1 MNGAQIILYVTF
13 LLSGGE
19 YVAVNEQ
26 SLRTMS
32 AVKSNLESCILG
44 KSFEINLLL
53 TALLAG
59 GHVLIEDVP
68 GTGKT
73 QLIKAMARSMSGEYR
88 RIQCNP
94 DILPSDITGVSVF
107 HPHEERF
114 VFRPGPVMTNIL
126 LADEINRATTK
137 TQSALLE
144 VMEER
149 NVTADGF
156 TYELPHP
163 FMLCA
168 TQNPID
174 FEGTYI
180 LPEAQLDRFMMKI
193 GIGYPDAA
201 TEKTMLHSHSLGQ
214 PVDQLQ
220 PVTTMEEISA
230 IQSQIREVHMT
241 EALTD
246 YLLFIVRRTREH
258 EAVLLG
264 ASPRAS
270 IAFTLAVKAY
280 AFLQGRDYVIP
291 DDIKILAPYVL
302 GHRILLRPET
312 RVDNM
317 NSGVILQR
325 ILQQASVPV
334 SVGR

>member
-1 MNGAQIILYVTF
+1 MPIT
-13 LLSGGE
+13 
-19 YVAVNEQ
+19 EQ
-26 SLRTMS
+26 SISTLN
-32 AVKSNLESCILG
+32 AVRHNLESCILG

-73 QLIKAMARSMSGEYR
+73 QLIKALAKSMDGDYR

-114 VFRPGPVMTNIL
+114 VFRPGPVMTHIL

-149 NVTADGF
+149 SVTADGA
-156 TYELPHP
+156 TYDLPVP

-174 FEGTYI
+174 FEGTYL
-180 LPEAQLDRFMMKI
+180 LPEAQLDRFMLKI
-193 GIGYPDAA
+193 SMGYPDAV
-201 TEKTMLHSHSLGQ
+201 TEKSMLRSHSAGQ

-220 PVTTMEEISA
+220 PVTSMATIAMVQQEIR
-230 IQSQIREVHMT
+230 QVHISD
-241 EALTD
+241 ALTD
-246 YLLFIVRRTREH
+246 YLLEIVRKTRTH
-258 EAVLLG
+258 DFVLLG

-270 IAFTLAVKAY
+270 LAFMNAVRAY
-280 AFLQGRDYVIP
+280 AFLQGRDYALP
-291 DDIKILAPYVL
+291 DDIKVLAPYVL
-302 GHRILLRPET
+302 GHRMLLRPEARLDSRNT
-312 RVDNM
+312 GQIVQQ
-317 NSGVILQR
+317 IL
-325 ILQQASVPV
+325 LQLQVPV
-334 SVGR
+334 SAGR

>member
-1 MNGAQIILYVTF
+1 MPVK
-13 LLSGGE
+13 
-19 YVAVNEQ
+19 EQ
-26 SLRTMS
+26 SITILNL
-32 AVKSNLESCILG
+32 VKSNLKSCILG
-44 KSFEINLLL
+44 KDFEIDLLL

-73 QLIKAMARSMSGEYR
+73 QLIKAMAKSMNGDYR

-107 HPHEERF
+107 HPQEERF

-126 LADEINRATTK
+126 LTDEINRATTK

-149 NVTADGF
+149 SVTADGF
-156 TYELPHP
+156 TYDLPHP

-174 FEGTYI
+174 FEGTYM

-193 GIGYPDAA
+193 AMGYPDAK
-201 TEKTMLHSHSLGQ
+201 TEKAILHSHLLGQ
-214 PVDQLQ
+214 PVDELQ
-220 PVTTMEEISA
+220 PVTTMEEIA
-230 IQSQIREVHMT
+230 LMQREVRDVHISD
-241 EALTD
+241 ELTD
-246 YLLFIVRRTREH
+246 YLLDIVRRTREH

-270 IAFTLAVKAY
+270 LAFLMAVKAY
-280 AFLQGRDYVIP
+280 AYVQSRDYVLP
-291 DDIKILAPYVL
+291 DDIKTLTPFIL
-302 GHRILLRPET
+302 GHRVLLKPEFRLDSVKT
-312 RVDNM
+312 NQV
-317 NSGVILQR
+317 
-325 ILQQASVPV
+325 LQQILRQTHVPI
-334 SVGR
+334 SVGL

>member
-1 MNGAQIILYVTF
+1 MP
-13 LLSGGE
+13 
-19 YVAVNEQ
+19 VNEQ
-26 SLRTMS
+26 SMTTLT
-32 AVKSNLESCILG
+32 AVKDNLESCILG

-73 QLIKAMARSMSGEYR
+73 QLIKALAKSMDGDYR

-149 NVTADGF
+149 SVTADGV
-156 TYELPHP
+156 TYPLPNP

-174 FEGTYI
+174 FEGTYM
-180 LPEAQLDRFMMKI
+180 LPEAQLDRFMLKI
-193 GIGYPDAA
+193 GMGYPDTA
-201 TEKTMLHSHSLGQ
+201 TEKNMLFTHSQGQ
-214 PVDQLQ
+214 PVDQLR
-220 PVTTMEEISA
+220 PVTTMEQIAA
-230 IQSQIREVHMT
+230 IQREIREVHIG
-241 EALTD
+241 ELLTD
-246 YLLFIVRRTREH
+246 YLLEIVRRTREH

-270 IAFTLAVKAY
+270 LAFMTAAKAF
-280 AFLQGRDYVIP
+280 AFLQGRSYVLP
-291 DDIKILAPYVL
+291 DDLKILAPYVL
-302 GHRILLRPET
+302 GHRILLRPES
-312 RVDNM
+312 RLDSM
-317 NSGVILQR
+317 NSGQV
-325 ILQQASVPV
+325 LQQILRQVQVPI
-334 SVGR
+334 SAGR

>member
-1 MNGAQIILYVTF
+1 MP
-13 LLSGGE
+13 
-19 YVAVNEQ
+19 VNEQ
-26 SLRTMS
+26 SIRTLA
-32 AVKSNLESCILG
+32 AVRSNLESCILG

-73 QLIKAMARSMSGEYR
+73 QLIKAMAKSMSGEYR

-94 DILPSDITGVSVF
+94 DILPSDITGVSIF

-126 LADEINRATTK
+126 LTDEINRATTK

-149 NVTADGF
+149 CVTVDGI
-156 TYELPHP
+156 THELPHP

-174 FEGTYI
+174 FEGTYM

-193 GIGYPDAA
+193 GIGYPDEG
-201 TEKTMLHSHSLGQ
+201 TEKTMLHSHSQGQ

-220 PVTTMEEISA
+220 PVTTMEEITA
-230 IQSQIREVHMT
+230 IQSQIREVHMN
-241 EALTD
+241 ESLVD

-270 IAFTLAVKAY
+270 LAFMMAVKAY
-280 AFLQGRDYVIP
+280 AFLQERDYVLP
-291 DDIKILAPYVL
+291 DDIKTLAPYVL
-302 GHRILLRPET
+302 GHRILLRPDS
-312 RVDNM
+312 RMDSM
-317 NSGVILQR
+317 NSGVVLQK
-325 ILQQASVPV
+325 ILQQANVPV

>member
-1 MNGAQIILYVTF
+1 MPI
-13 LLSGGE
+13 
-19 YVAVNEQ
+19 NEQ
-26 SLRTMS
+26 SIS
-32 AVKSNLESCILG
+32 ALNALKSNLESCILG

-73 QLIKAMARSMSGEYR
+73 QLIKALAKSMAGEYR

-149 NVTADGF
+149 SVTADGV
-156 TYELPHP
+156 TYDLPAP

-174 FEGTYI
+174 FEGTYL
-180 LPEAQLDRFMMKI
+180 LPEAQLDRFMLKI
-193 GIGYPDAA
+193 SMGYPDVA
-201 TEKTMLHSHSLGQ
+201 TEKSMLRSHASGQ
-214 PVDQLQ
+214 PVDQLL
-220 PVTTMEEISA
+220 PVTSMDDIARIQQEIA
-230 IQSQIREVHMT
+230 QVHIS

-246 YLLFIVRRTREH
+246 YLLDIVRKTRGH
-258 EAVLLG
+258 DSVLLG

-270 IAFTLAVKAY
+270 LAYMNAVRAY
-280 AFLQGRDYVIP
+280 AFLQGRDYALP
-291 DDIKILAPYVL
+291 DDIKVLAPYVL
-302 GHRILLRPET
+302 GHRILLRPEA
-312 RVDNM
+312 RLDSRNAGQV
-317 NSGVILQR
+317 VQQIL
-325 ILQQASVPV
+325 LQVQVPV
-334 SVGR
+334 SAGI

>member
-1 MNGAQIILYVTF
+1 MP
-13 LLSGGE
+13 
-19 YVAVNEQ
+19 VNEQ
-26 SLRTMS
+26 SIRTLA
-32 AVKSNLESCILG
+32 AVRSNLESCILG

-73 QLIKAMARSMSGEYR
+73 QLIKAMAKSMSGDYR

-94 DILPSDITGVSVF
+94 DILPSDITGVSIF

-126 LADEINRATTK
+126 LTDEINRATTK

-149 NVTADGF
+149 CVTVDGI
-156 TYELPHP
+156 THELPHP

-174 FEGTYI
+174 FEGTYM
-180 LPEAQLDRFMMKI
+180 LPEAQLDRFMMKL
-193 GIGYPDAA
+193 GIGYPDEG
-201 TEKTMLHSHSLGQ
+201 TEKTMLHSHSQGQ

-220 PVTTMEEISA
+220 PVTTMEEITA
-230 IQSQIREVHMT
+230 IQSQIREVHMN
-241 EALTD
+241 ESLVD

-270 IAFTLAVKAY
+270 LAFMMAVKAY
-280 AFLQGRDYVIP
+280 AFLQERDYVLP
-291 DDIKILAPYVL
+291 DDIKTLAPYVL
-302 GHRILLRPET
+302 GHRILLRPDS
-312 RVDNM
+312 RMDSM
-317 NSGVILQR
+317 NSGVVLQK
-325 ILQQASVPV
+325 ILQQANVPV

>member
-1 MNGAQIILYVTF
+1 MIGRGTKLMP
-13 LLSGGE
+13 
-19 YVAVNEQ
+19 VNEPIITA
-26 SLRTMS
+26 LS
-32 AVKSNLESCILG
+32 AIRDNLQNCILG
-44 KSFEINLLL
+44 KSFEIELLL
-53 TALLAG
+53 TTLLAG

-73 QLIKAMARSMSGEYR
+73 QLIKALSKSINGEYR

-126 LADEINRATTK
+126 LVDEINRATTK

-149 NVTADGF
+149 SVTADGV
-156 TYELPHP
+156 TYDLPHP

-174 FEGTYI
+174 FEGTYH

-193 GIGYPDAA
+193 QIGYPDAE
-201 TEKTMLHSHSLGQ
+201 TEKNMLYSHRQGQ
-214 PVDQLQ
+214 PVDQLR
-220 PVTTMEEISA
+220 PVTTMEEIG
-230 IQSQIREVHMT
+230 QMQQQIRGVH
-241 EALTD
+241 ASDIVTD
-246 YLLFIVRRTREH
+246 YLLEIVRRTREH
-258 EAVLLG
+258 ADVLLG

-270 IAFTLAVKAY
+270 IAFLTAVKAF
-280 AFLQGRDYVIP
+280 AFLQGRDYVLP

-302 GHRILLRPET
+302 GHRILLRPES
-312 RVDNM
+312 RLGNM
-317 NSGVILQR
+317 NGNQVLFQILRQT
-325 ILQQASVPV
+325 QVPV
-334 SVGR
+334 AVGR